1 MKVPEE
7 IQTEMMAD
15 MLREKMKNHKKSK
28 PSGKKKEKNEQ
39 IVAKAD
45 KPTSVQNPARTL
57 VQIQEILAENS
68 NNDDLSKS
76 MDLLIPV
83 MLGMLFCSP
92 HPKVRDQA
100 IECLRTID
108 QKMGKSIIEKHVK
121 RMSNEKRTVIA
132 SLI

>member
-45 KPTSVQNPARTL
+45 KVSFATFRRKMVFAR
-57 VQIQEILAENS
+57 V
-68 NNDDLSKS
+68 K
-76 MDLLIPV
+76 
-83 MLGMLFCSP
+83 LFNLPYRS
-92 HPKVRDQA
+92 R
-100 IECLRTID
+100 L
-108 QKMGKSIIEKHVK
+108 IIETHKNAFIES
-121 RMSNEKRTVIA
+121 RSTA
-132 SLI
+132 SWTHSAPKCWVS